1 MHHSLKNDKIVANI
15 VIEVL
20 FLKNSKSKYILITIV
35 LCIAALSI
43 IGCSNNQN
51 KLPGNNQDSTTPT
64 PSVTPISSS
73 ASTLPTTTT
82 EPTVTPEPSP
92 TPITATLV
100 SAGDCVIHD
109 DLQIAGKIEG
119 EDRYDF
125 THMFE
130 EIKPFVEHADYSI
143 VSYEGAATNNRND
156 YAGFPY
162 FNCPPEMFDAFKY
175 SGFDL
180 VNNANNHQL
189 DRRVK
194 GMLETRENVRQRGL
208 DIIGAYDG
216 EDVRYIIK
224 DLNGIKVGFM
234 AYTYGSNGNEGLLT
248 AEQIAKHLAFFDRPR
263 MEKEIR
269 ELEEKADITVVLMH
283 WGHEYWRKPNE
294 QQISLSNDLFE
305 WGADVILGSHPHVV
319 QPTEIRTVNGE
330 TKYIIYSMGNFL
342 TNQWHEW
349 FDDPKD
355 KKWLREDSILVTIEF
370 LKDPETQKTVINKVK
385 HIPVW
390 VSREGVGTNNIIHR
404 ILPIPTRDYYDN
416 SAYPEELIKKAYE
429 SYDRTLDYFTD
440 YERE

>member
-1 MHHSLKNDKIVANI
+1 M
-15 VIEVL
+15 
-20 FLKNSKSKYILITIV
+20 KYIIITI
-35 LCIAALSI
+35 LISI
-43 IGCSNNQN
+43 ITLFAVIYLNNQY
-51 KLPGNNQDSTTPT
+51 KIFGNNQAGISPNPVVSESPIPTPAATPT
-64 PSVTPISSS
+64 PTPA
-73 ASTLPTTTT
+73 AS
-82 EPTVTPEPSP
+82 VTPEPAL

-130 EIKPFVEHADYSI
+130 EIKPFVESADYGI
-143 VSYEGAATNNRND
+143 ISYEGAATNNRND

-175 SGFDL
+175 SGFNL

-189 DRRVK
+189 DRRIK
-194 GMLETRENVRQRGL
+194 GMLETRENVRNRGL

-216 EDVRYIIK
+216 EEQRYIIK
-224 DLNGIKVGFM
+224 DINGIKVGFM

-248 AEQIAKHLAFFDRPR
+248 SDEIAKHLAFFDRPR
-263 MEKEIR
+263 MEKEIK
-269 ELEEKADITVVLMH
+269 ELEEKADITVISMH

-294 QQISLSNDLFE
+294 QQKSLSNDMFE
-305 WGADVILGSHPHVV
+305 WGADVILGSHPHVI

-349 FDDPKD
+349 FDDPND

-385 HIPVW
+385 HTPVW
-390 VSREGVGTNNIIHR
+390 VSREGVETKNIIHR

-416 SAYPEELIKKAYE
+416 SDYPEELIKKAYD
-429 SYDRTLDYFTD
+429 SYDRTLDYYTD
-440 YERE
+440 YERQ